1 MKRVILFTNMSSVA
15 KYWRDCII
23 EKYQPIPIDKFEN
36 LIAYLEEND
45 PKVTILF
52 DEMSVSN
59 IVTALRTLKEYRSI
73 NLLLF
78 NAVPEVYH
86 ASTLLNEGINGYE
99 NTFIAKKNLLRMI
112 ECTKDKQK
120 WLFSELVYFII
131 NQYAHDKAENKLD
144 FMSDLTE
151 KEKEISLMVA
161 DGLSN
166 KEIAQ
171 KMKVALSTVKGHLH
185 HIFEKTG
192 VSDRISLALKF
203 K

>member
-131 NQYAHDKAENKLD
+131 NQYTDNNTENKLD

-151 KEKEISLMVA
+151 KEKEIALMVA

-171 KMKVALSTVKGHLH
+171 KMKIALSTVKGHLH

>member
-1 MKRVILFTNMSSVA
+1 
-15 KYWRDCII
+15 
-23 EKYQPIPIDKFEN
+23 
-36 LIAYLEEND
+36 
-45 PKVTILF
+45 
-52 DEMSVSN
+52 
-59 IVTALRTLKEYRSI
+59 
-73 NLLLF
+73 
-78 NAVPEVYH
+78 
-86 ASTLLNEGINGYE
+86 
-99 NTFIAKKNLLRMI
+99 MI

-131 NQYAHDKAENKLD
+131 NQYTDKNAKNKLD

-171 KMKVALSTVKGHLH
+171 KMKIALSTVKGHLH

>member
-131 NQYAHDKAENKLD
+131 NQYTDKNAKNKLD

-171 KMKVALSTVKGHLH
+171 KMKIALSTVKGHLH